1 MPVFGRVPG
10 CLQTPPA
17 PETQFFSSKNPSA
30 TGYGGMPVQYEPP
43 VRKNTGRGVCVAI
56 QRIRRAVFCLPPE
69 SSCLFLSVLALL
81 IVGLRMA
88 AAAASRTT
96 ARAASALKFL
106 PDVASGKNGSQRDR
120 PTDDPVDHLSQ
131 PPWTLFQPSTDFQ
144 PPDGCGPAH
153 GILLRPPCGKAARGS
168 LRGLPAQ
175 RPSRCQS
182 RFR

>member
-1 MPVFGRVPG
+1 MPVFVRIPG

-43 VRKNTGRGVCVAI
+43 VRKNTGRGYALPFSASGGRSFAC
-56 QRIRRAVFCLPPE
+56 RR
-69 SSCLFLSVLALL
+69 LFLSVLALL
-81 IVGLRMA
+81 IVGCRMA

-106 PDVASGKNGSQRDR
+106 PDVASGKNGSQCDH
-120 PTDDPVDHLSQ
+120 PTNDPVDHLSQ